1 MKQATNLGELFA
13 KLNDLKSLF
22 HYGQKMIPII
32 QNLIDFMGETV
43 PLLENINQSIA
54 ESTAKIP
61 KATNQITNVTSAN
74 ELATTEILDT
84 VDAISSDIFN
94 SEIVINNVI
103 KTQEQKVELYNQL
116 KEQLKG
122 NDKAEGTLAQ
132 IISLDETVAT
142 VKPLL
147 EIFDK
152 IKTGAYNIT
161 LSLQVQDITAQ
172 QLAAVNHLIE
182 SVQSKLS
189 SLLTEFSEADVK
201 EVKVNKFEFSDSTKA
216 AFNPDARYEDM
227 KETQQMADELI
238 NKTNLTTAS
247 QDEIDKLFS

>member
-1 MKQATNLGELFA
+1 MKQASNLGELFA

-32 QNLIDFMGETV
+32 QNLIDFMRETV

-84 VDAISSDIFN
+84 VDAISSDIYN
-94 SEIVINNVI
+94 SEAVINNVL
-103 KTQEQKVELYNQL
+103 KAQEQKNELLNRL
-116 KEQLKG
+116 KSELNG
-122 NDKAEGTLAQ
+122 NEKAEGILAQ
-132 IISLDETVAT
+132 LMVLDDSSND

-147 EIFDK
+147 ETFDK

-189 SLLTEFSEADVK
+189 SLLTEFSDAEVK
-201 EVKVNKFEFSDSTKA
+201 EVNVTTIEFADTTHE
-216 AFNPDARYEDM
+216 AFNPDARYENM
-227 KETQQMADELI
+227 AEKQQMADELI
-238 NKTNLTTAS
+238 NKSNITTTS